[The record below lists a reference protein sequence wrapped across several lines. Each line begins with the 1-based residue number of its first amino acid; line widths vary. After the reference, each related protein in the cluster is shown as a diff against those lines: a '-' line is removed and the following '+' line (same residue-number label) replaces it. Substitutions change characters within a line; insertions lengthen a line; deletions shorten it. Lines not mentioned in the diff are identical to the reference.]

1 MAENSESINKLKTEI
16 AGSRERLSRELQG
29 LRYELD
35 FPAKFRRSFRKQ
47 TGSGISAVVALFESR
62 FVLLAQES
70 KSAAVQLLILV
81 GCVIVALAL
90 CLMGYVFLIVSAVAG
105 LAHLLGTSWPVI
117 ALVVALVHFIIAGV
131 LLLVARSRIT
141 KPMFRDSIDELKKDR
156 EWLKTL
162 NQSTN

>member
-1 MAENSESINKLKTEI
+1 MSSGTLPARNP
-16 AGSRERLSRELQG
+16 AGHSG
-29 LRYELD
+29 LLD
-35 FPAKFRRSFRKQ
+35 NAL
-47 TGSGISAVVALFESR
+47 GLISAVVAFFESR

-81 GCVIVALAL
+81 GCIIAALAL
-90 CLMGYVFLIVSAVAG
+90 SVMGYVFLIVSAVVG
-105 LAHLLGTSWPVI
+105 LAHLLGTSWPVV
-117 ALVVALVHFIIAGV
+117 ALVVALLHFIIAGV

-162 NQSTN
+162 NQSRS

>member
-1 MAENSESINKLKTEI
+1 MSSASLSSRNP
-16 AGSRERLSRELQG
+16 AGHSG
-29 LRYELD
+29 LLD
-35 FPAKFRRSFRKQ
+35 NAL
-47 TGSGISAVVALFESR
+47 GLVSAVVAFFETR

-81 GCVIVALAL
+81 GCAVAALAL
-90 CLMGYVFLIVSAVAG
+90 CVMGYVFLIVSAVVG
-105 LAHLLGTSWPVI
+105 IAHLLGTSWPVV
-117 ALVVALVHFIIAGV
+117 ALVVALLHFIIAGV

-162 NQSTN
+162 NQSTS

>member
-1 MAENSESINKLKTEI
+1 MSSGSFPSRNP
-16 AGSRERLSRELQG
+16 AGHSG
-29 LRYELD
+29 LLD
-35 FPAKFRRSFRKQ
+35 NAL
-47 TGSGISAVVALFESR
+47 GLISAVVAFFESR

-81 GCVIVALAL
+81 GCVIAALAL
-90 CLMGYVFLIVSAVAG
+90 CVMGYVFLIVSAVVG
-105 LAHLLGTSWPVI
+105 IAHLLGTSWPV
-117 ALVVALVHFIIAGV
+117 VALVAALLHFIVAGV

-162 NQSTN
+162 NQSTS

>member
-1 MAENSESINKLKTEI
+1 MSSGSFPSRNP
-16 AGSRERLSRELQG
+16 AGHSCLLDNALG
-29 LRYELD
+29 L
-35 FPAKFRRSFRKQ
+35 
-47 TGSGISAVVALFESR
+47 ISAVVAFFESR

-81 GCVIVALAL
+81 VCVIAALAL
-90 CLMGYVFLIVSAVAG
+90 CVMGYVFLIVSAVVG
-105 LAHLLGTSWPVI
+105 IAHFLGTSWPV
-117 ALVVALVHFIIAGV
+117 VALVAALLHFIVAGV

-162 NQSTN
+162 NQSTS